1 MIDIDENGKE
11 ISEEDIK
18 RWADS
23 AEKLDFSEFED
34 VTDCIYESFE
44 PLSEGKESQI
54 LKNDI
59 TNYFKEVKMKI
70 GLYATVFITS
80 FICFR
85 LWRKGRNK

>member
-23 AEKLDFSEFED
+23 ADKLDFSEFED

-44 PLSEGKESQI
+44 PLSEGKES
-54 LKNDI
+54 
-59 TNYFKEVKMKI
+59 
-70 GLYATVFITS
+70 
-80 FICFR
+80 
-85 LWRKGRNK
+85 